1 MASNRQSPRAPA
13 EQSAGSADSV
23 RFRSRRLQSGWK
35 RTGTSGARMACRPSR
50 PVRPLTGLF
59 GGGTAMTESQNH
71 APADD
76 RNARRIAF
84 VQACWH
90 KDIVDR
96 CRVSFTAEIAKHG
109 YGEGDIDFF
118 EVPGSLEIPLHALLL
133 AESGRYAAIVAAG
146 FVVNG
151 GIYRH
156 EFVAEA
162 VISGLMRVQLDT
174 KVPVISAVLTPQNFH
189 EHDEHKKFF
198 YDHFVVKGAEAAV
211 ACAATVNK
219 VARLLSSS

>member
-1 MASNRQSPRAPA
+1 
-13 EQSAGSADSV
+13 
-23 RFRSRRLQSGWK
+23 
-35 RTGTSGARMACRPSR
+35 
-50 PVRPLTGLF
+50 
-59 GGGTAMTESQNH
+59 
-71 APADD
+71 
-76 RNARRIAF
+76 

-96 CRVSFTAEIAKHG
+96 CRLSFTTEIAKHG
-109 YGEGDIDFF
+109 FGDDDIDFF

-156 EFVAEA
+156 EFVADA

-174 KVPVISAVLTPQNFH
+174 KVPVISAVLTPQHFH
-189 EHDEHKKFF
+189 EQDEHKKFF
-198 YDHFVVKGAEAAV
+198 YDHFVVKGAEAAA
-211 ACAATVNK
+211 ACAATIDK
-219 VARLLSSS
+219 IGRLRSPA

>member
-1 MASNRQSPRAPA
+1 MNQRQNQATAENRN
-13 EQSAGSADSV
+13 
-23 RFRSRRLQSGWK
+23 
-35 RTGTSGARMACRPSR
+35 T
-50 PVRPLTGLF
+50 
-59 GGGTAMTESQNH
+59 
-71 APADD
+71 
-76 RNARRIAF
+76 RRIAF

-96 CRVSFTAEIAKHG
+96 CRMSFTAEIAKHG
-109 YGEGDIDFF
+109 YREGDIDFF
-118 EVPGSLEIPLHALLL
+118 EVPGSLEISLHALLL

-156 EFVAEA
+156 EFVADA

-189 EHDEHKKFF
+189 EHDEHRSFF
-198 YDHFVVKGAEAAV
+198 RDHFLVKGREAAQGCV
-211 ACAATVNK
+211 ATV
-219 VARLLSSS
+219 ASLQLLVPAV

>member
-1 MASNRQSPRAPA
+1 MNQRQNQATA
-13 EQSAGSADSV
+13 E
-23 RFRSRRLQSGWK
+23 
-35 RTGTSGARMACRPSR
+35 
-50 PVRPLTGLF
+50 
-59 GGGTAMTESQNH
+59 N
-71 APADD
+71 

-109 YGEGDIDFF
+109 FGDADIDFF

-133 AESGRYAAIVAAG
+133 AESGRHAAIVAAG
-146 FVVNG
+146 FIVDG

-198 YDHFVVKGAEAAV
+198 YDHFVVKGAEAAA

-219 VARLLSSS
+219 VGRLLALS

>member
-1 MASNRQSPRAPA
+1 MRQR
-13 EQSAGSADSV
+13 
-23 RFRSRRLQSGWK
+23 
-35 RTGTSGARMACRPSR
+35 
-50 PVRPLTGLF
+50 
-59 GGGTAMTESQNH
+59 QNH
-71 APADD
+71 VPADD
-76 RNARRIAF
+76 RNPRRIAF

-96 CRVSFTAEIAKHG
+96 CRVSFTAEINKYG
-109 YGEGDIDFF
+109 YGEADIDFF

-156 EFVAEA
+156 EFVADA
-162 VISGLMRVQLDT
+162 VIQGLMRVQLDT

-189 EHDEHKKFF
+189 EHDDHRKFF
-198 YDHFVVKGAEAAV
+198 YDHFVIKGAEAAA
-211 ACAATVNK
+211 ACAATVDK
-219 VARLLSSS
+219 VRQLLSLTCRTRCERPPRHSL